1 MAIGNV
7 ELMHECLPN
16 HSYMGTARMKY
27 NETDQDGKKR
37 GMNMERSK
45 ADKKKR
51 SPDGLSLH
59 NQNKIIINMICL
71 CFIIVGK
78 RSMKFN

>member
-7 ELMHECLPN
+7 ELLHECLPK
-16 HSYMGTARMKY
+16 HSYMGTPRMKY

-45 ADKKKR
+45 ADKKKKK
-51 SPDGLSLH
+51 S
-59 NQNKIIINMICL
+59 
-71 CFIIVGK
+71 
-78 RSMKFN
+78 